1 MTTFANQHSQNDIR
15 DGLTD
20 RFILYP
26 PLSKAS
32 NWTINLL
39 VEPFKEKEKGNSP
52 IHYPKS
58 AKFPLTLVVNKYL
71 FNKTYTCIY
80 LARVGKAKAVAI
92 QEEREPLIGT
102 IMF

>member
-1 MTTFANQHSQNDIR
+1 M
-15 DGLTD
+15 
-20 RFILYP
+20 
-26 PLSKAS
+26 
-32 NWTINLL
+32 L
-39 VEPFKEKEKGNSP
+39 VERSRKKEKGNSP

-71 FNKTYTCIY
+71 FNKIYKCIY

>member
-39 VEPFKEKEKGNSP
+39 VEPFKEQ
-52 IHYPKS
+52 
-58 AKFPLTLVVNKYL
+58 
-71 FNKTYTCIY
+71 
-80 LARVGKAKAVAI
+80 GK
-92 QEEREPLIGT
+92 R
-102 IMF
+102 